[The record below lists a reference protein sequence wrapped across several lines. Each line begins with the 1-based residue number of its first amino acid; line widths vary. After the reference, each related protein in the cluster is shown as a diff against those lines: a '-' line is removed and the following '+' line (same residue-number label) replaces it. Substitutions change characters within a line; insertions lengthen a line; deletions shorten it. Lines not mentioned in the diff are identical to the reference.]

1 LQDFFDKKHRHVHT
15 PPAGLDKGSSSSSGD
30 AQGSCLTVPSAV
42 RTLCSE
48 FRAQTGRVTHQER
61 LHVPNIGLPELAI
74 VLIIA
79 LVVFG
84 PKRLPEMGR
93 QLGRTLREF
102 KSATSDIRSQIGI
115 DDIADSVNDLK
126 SGLSLTSDS
135 PRPATET
142 AAGAAVGAAASAGVA
157 ASAVVDS
164 PASALA
170 DAPAPAMVDTVS
182 TDVPADAGTDVDV
195 AVDGDA
201 LTATDEPV
209 DGSDYTVGDEPVD
222 GSALTIADEPVD
234 GSTATVA
241 DEAVDDDP
249 AAVVADGEGDV
260 GVEAFGSLTRGSASS
275 SARTAAD

>member
-1 LQDFFDKKHRHVHT
+1 MFDGPERG
-15 PPAGLDKGSSSSSGD
+15 AYSL
-30 AQGSCLTVPSAV
+30 
-42 RTLCSE
+42 

-135 PRPATET
+135 PHPTAET
-142 AAGAAVGAAASAGVA
+142 VAGAAVGAAVGAGVPDSPD
-157 ASAVVDS
+157 SAVVDS
-164 PASALA
+164 PASAPA
-170 DAPAPAMVDTVS
+170 DTPAPALVDTVS
-182 TDVPADAGTDVDV
+182 ADVPADAGTDADA

-209 DGSDYTVGDEPVD
+209 DGRDYTVGDEPVD
-222 GSALTIADEPVD
+222 ASAFTIADEPVD
-234 GSTATVA
+234 GITATVA
-241 DEAVDDDP
+241 DEAVDGDP
-249 AAVVADGEGDV
+249 AAVAADGEGDV

>member
-1 LQDFFDKKHRHVHT
+1 
-15 PPAGLDKGSSSSSGD
+15 
-30 AQGSCLTVPSAV
+30 
-42 RTLCSE
+42 
-48 FRAQTGRVTHQER
+48 
-61 LHVPNIGLPELAI
+61 VPNIGLPELAI
-74 VLIIA
+74 VLVIA

-142 AAGAAVGAAASAGVA
+142 AAGAAVGAGVGAAVGAGIDAGVTD
-157 ASAVVDS
+157 SAVDEPPG
-164 PASALA
+164 PAVA
-170 DAPAPAMVDTVS
+170 DVPAPAVIDTVS
-182 TDVPADAGTDVDV
+182 ADVPVDADIDGGTSSADE

-201 LTATDEPV
+201 LTAVDEPV
-209 DGSDYTVGDEPVD
+209 DGSAYTVGDEPVD
-222 GSALTIADEPVD
+222 ESDYTI
-234 GSTATVA
+234 A
-241 DEAVDDDP
+241 DEAVDGDR
-249 AAVVADGEGDV
+249 AAIDADEEGDV
-260 GVEAFGSLTRGSASS
+260 GVEAFGSLTRRSASS

>member
-1 LQDFFDKKHRHVHT
+1 MFDGPERG
-15 PPAGLDKGSSSSSGD
+15 AYSL
-30 AQGSCLTVPSAV
+30 
-42 RTLCSE
+42 

-135 PRPATET
+135 PHPTTET
-142 AAGAAVGAAASAGVA
+142 VAGAAAGAAVGAAVGGEPA
-157 ASAVVDS
+157 ASTVVDS
-164 PASALA
+164 AASTPTA
-170 DAPAPAMVDTVS
+170 APAPAMADTVS
-182 TDVPADAGTDVDV
+182 TDVPPDAGTDADA
-195 AVDGDA
+195 AVDDDA
-201 LTATDEPV
+201 LTVTDEPV

-222 GSALTIADEPVD
+222 GSSFTIADEPVD

-241 DEAVDDDP
+241 DEAVDGNP
-249 AAVVADGEGDV
+249 AAVVADAEGDV

-275 SARTAAD
+275 SGRTAAD

>member
-1 LQDFFDKKHRHVHT
+1 M
-15 PPAGLDKGSSSSSGD
+15 
-30 AQGSCLTVPSAV
+30 
-42 RTLCSE
+42 
-48 FRAQTGRVTHQER
+48 
-61 LHVPNIGLPELAI
+61 PNIGLPELAI

-142 AAGAAVGAAASAGVA
+142 AGGAAVGAAVGTGVGA
-157 ASAVVDS
+157 AVGADQPASAVEDPPGPTEPGASTPAAVDT
-164 PASALA
+164 ASA
-170 DAPAPAMVDTVS
+170 
-182 TDVPADAGTDVDV
+182 DVPADATVDGAMASEDE
-195 AVDGDA
+195 AVDGVA
-201 LTATDEPV
+201 PTPVDEAV
-209 DGSDYTVGDEPVD
+209 DGSDYTIADGAVD
-222 GSALTIADEPVD
+222 GGDYTIADGAVD
-234 GSTATVA
+234 GGAAAVD
-241 DEAVDDDP
+241 DEAVDGAR
-249 AAVVADGEGDV
+249 AAIDGDQVGDV
-260 GVEAFGSLTRGSASS
+260 GVEAFGSLTRRSAS

>member
-1 LQDFFDKKHRHVHT
+1 M
-15 PPAGLDKGSSSSSGD
+15 
-30 AQGSCLTVPSAV
+30 
-42 RTLCSE
+42 
-48 FRAQTGRVTHQER
+48 
-61 LHVPNIGLPELAI
+61 PNIGLPELAI

-135 PRPATET
+135 PHPTAET
-142 AAGAAVGAAASAGVA
+142 VAGAAVGAGVA

-182 TDVPADAGTDVDV
+182 TDVPADPGTDAD
-195 AVDGDA
+195 APVDGDA

-222 GSALTIADEPVD
+222 GS
-234 GSTATVA
+234 TATVA
-241 DEAVDDDP
+241 DEAVDGDP
-249 AAVVADGEGDV
+249 AAAVADGEGDV

-275 SARTAAD
+275 STRTAAD

>member
-1 LQDFFDKKHRHVHT
+1 
-15 PPAGLDKGSSSSSGD
+15 
-30 AQGSCLTVPSAV
+30 
-42 RTLCSE
+42 
-48 FRAQTGRVTHQER
+48 
-61 LHVPNIGLPELAI
+61 VPNIGLPELAI

-135 PRPATET
+135 PHPTAET
-142 AAGAAVGAAASAGVA
+142 VAGAAVAAGAA

-182 TDVPADAGTDVDV
+182 TDVPADAGTDADAPV
-195 AVDGDA
+195 ADDA

-222 GSALTIADEPVD
+222 GS
-234 GSTATVA
+234 TATVA
-241 DEAVDDDP
+241 DEAVDGDP
-249 AAVVADGEGDV
+249 AAAVADGEGDV

>member
-1 LQDFFDKKHRHVHT
+1 M
-15 PPAGLDKGSSSSSGD
+15 
-30 AQGSCLTVPSAV
+30 
-42 RTLCSE
+42 
-48 FRAQTGRVTHQER
+48 
-61 LHVPNIGLPELAI
+61 PNIGLPELAI
-74 VLIIA
+74 VLVIA

-135 PRPATET
+135 PRPAADT
-142 AAGAAVGAAASAGVA
+142 AAGAAVGAGVGAAVGAGIDAGVTD
-157 ASAVVDS
+157 SAVDDPPG
-164 PASALA
+164 PAAP
-170 DAPAPAMVDTVS
+170 DEPAPAVADTVFA
-182 TDVPADAGTDVDV
+182 DEPADAAVDGGTATDADE

-201 LTATDEPV
+201 LTAVDAPV
-209 DGSDYTVGDEPVD
+209 DGSAYTTGDEPVD
-222 GSALTIADEPVD
+222 GGDYTIADEPVD
-234 GSTATVA
+234 GGTAAVA
-241 DEAVDDDP
+241 DEPVDGDP
-249 AAVVADGEGDV
+249 AAIVADEDGDV